1 MKRMQGIALTLFCL
15 VLFVCVYLYLPMCN
29 RTPVIS
35 PDKLAGR
42 WDIKEAFRND
52 RPTESMEALFFEF
65 KPNGK
70 MITNLIGADI
80 EASYEL
86 QDDKIL
92 QRKSELE
99 ADYVIEGFTDTTLT
113 LSTTLRDYK
122 FRFLLHKK

>member
-1 MKRMQGIALTLFCL
+1 MKRMQGTALTFFCL
-15 VLFVCVYLYLPMCN
+15 ALFLCACSG
-29 RTPVIS
+29 TPVIS
-35 PDKLAGR
+35 PDKLSGR

-80 EASYEL
+80 EATYEL
-86 QDDKIL
+86 QEDKIL